1 MHPFA
6 LVAAALLSA
15 TPLTLEEV
23 RAASRQQLDA
33 IKAALDVERAA
44 QNTVLSRSV
53 IFPQVNVGFNIS
65 GTFAGPQRTFTTVP
79 QTDVNGN
86 FTFVQQAVETP
97 GFSQG
102 RFGLSLSVNQLIY
115 DGGKWWK
122 QIEQSGAQE
131 EAARGQLAE
140 QQLASE
146 LEAVSRFYTLLK
158 AQLSLKVFDST
169 VVRSREQVER
179 ARALYDAGKGTRG
192 SVFDAETNLT
202 NDQINAVRQRQRIV
216 QARLALLQ
224 WIGRDDADVEAVP
237 PAGLDSP
244 RGLPA
249 VADALELAHRKRPLL
264 ASLEQNLRAAQLG
277 VPIAWSTY
285 LPRVSANASYS
296 RSSPSADPFFT
307 DPTKQNAVQIGAGLS
322 WDVFTGLSTGAQVKQ
337 AEVEVTRAQ
346 AQQKQSV
353 LDLEAE
359 LRRTWDS
366 ANVEVE
372 VLAISESSAK
382 ISEAQLKLEEER
394 FAAGAG
400 STIEV
405 RNAQV
410 KYTQSQLAVLS
421 GRADVAV
428 ARASLVRSVG
438 TELP

>member
-1 MHPFA
+1 MHPLVF
-6 LVAAALLSA
+6 VAAALLGA

-23 RAASRQQLDA
+23 RTASRQQLDA
-33 IKAALDVERAA
+33 VKATLDLARAE

-53 IFPQVNVGFNIS
+53 IFPQANVGFNVS
-65 GTFAGPQRTFTTVP
+65 GTFAGPQRAFATVP
-79 QTDVNGN
+79 QMDG
-86 FTFVQQAVETP
+86 TFRQEPVDTP
-97 GFSQG
+97 GFAQG
-102 RFGLSLSVNQLIY
+102 RFSLSLTVNQLIY

-122 QIEQSGAQE
+122 QIAQSGAQE

-146 LEAVSRFYTLLK
+146 LEAVRRFYDLLK
-158 AQLSLKVFDST
+158 AQLSLKVFEST

-179 ARALYDAGKGTRG
+179 ARALYDAGKATRG

-202 NDQINAVRQRQRIV
+202 NDQINLVRQRQRIV
-216 QARLALLQ
+216 QARLSLLQ
-224 WIGRDDADVEAVP
+224 WLGRPDADVEAVP
-237 PAGLDSP
+237 PQGLDAP
-244 RGLPA
+244 KALPA
-249 VADALELAHRKRPLL
+249 VADALDLAHHQRPLL
-264 ASLEQNLRAAQLG
+264 ASLEQNLKAAELG

-285 LPRVSANASYS
+285 LPRITANAGYS
-296 RSSPSADPFFT
+296 RSAPSADPFFT
-307 DPTKQNAVQIGAGLS
+307 DPTKQNALQLGVGLS
-322 WDVFTGLSTGAQVKQ
+322 WDVFTGFSTAAQVRQ
-337 AEVEVTRAQ
+337 AEVEVSRAQ

-410 KYTQSQLAVLS
+410 KFTQSQLAVLS